1 MLTIL
6 ITIIFIAGY
15 LAIAFEKPLK
25 IDKAASALITG
36 VACWTICILYSQNP
50 GVVADNL
57 GKHFGDIAQILF
69 FLLAAMIIVEMI
81 DAHNGFDIIT
91 NRIRTKRKVNLLW
104 IIAIITFFLSSVLNN
119 LTTAIVMVSL
129 IKKLVPEKK
138 DRMLFAGMIVIASN
152 AGGVWTP
159 IGDVTTTMLW
169 LGGQVTT
176 PKVISELFLPGI
188 VCMLVPLFI
197 LSFSVKGI
205 IERTLVMESKLNEMT
220 SNFEKKIIFFI
231 GIILL
236 ILVPFFKTLTD
247 LPPYMGMLLSLGIM
261 WALTEVIHKKK
272 DETIRSHLS
281 VTTALKKIDTSIIL
295 FFLGILLSIA
305 ALESS
310 GLLVSAAGFLNKT
323 FASNN
328 IIAIILGLLS
338 SIIDNVPLVAASM
351 GMYNL
356 HSYPPDNSFWEFLA
370 YTVGTGGSIL
380 IIGSAAGIAVMG
392 VEKIEFGW
400 YLKKIGWVALL
411 GFLLGIAVFLL
422 QQIIY

>member
-1 MLTIL
+1 MAVWL

-25 IDKAASALITG
+25 FDKAASALITG
-36 VACWTICILYSQNP
+36 VACWTVCILYSGNP
-50 GVVADNL
+50 NDVADNL
-57 GKHFGDIAQILF
+57 AKHFGEIAQILF

-104 IIAIITFFLSSVLNN
+104 IISFIAFFLSSVLNN
-119 LTTAIVMVSL
+119 LTSAIVMVSL
-129 IKKLVPEKK
+129 IRRLVPDKK
-138 DRMLFAGMIVIASN
+138 DRLLFAGMIVIASN

-176 PKVISELFLPGI
+176 PKVISELFLPGM

-197 LSFSVKGI
+197 LSFSVMGT
-205 IERTLVMESKLNEMT
+205 IERTLVMESKLSQMT
-220 SNFEKKIIFFI
+220 SNFEKKMIFFI
-231 GIILL
+231 GIISL
-236 ILVPFFKTLTD
+236 ILVPFFKMLTN

-261 WALTEVIHKKK
+261 WALTEIIHKKK

-281 VTTALKKIDTSIIL
+281 VTSALKKTDTTIIL

-310 GLLVSAAGFLNKT
+310 GLLISAAGFLNKT
-323 FASNN
+323 FANNN

-338 SIIDNVPLVAASM
+338 SIVDNVPLVAASI

-356 HSYPPDNSFWEFLA
+356 HSYPADSSFWEFLA

-380 IIGSAAGIAVMG
+380 IIGSASGIAVMG

-400 YLKKIGWVALL
+400 YLKKIGWVALV
-411 GFLLGIAVFLL
+411 GFVAGISVFLL
-422 QQIIY
+422 EQMI